1 MRTSVALCVVYCEC
15 WGWTE
20 RNWGQR
26 TGNRLLDEQE
36 REVWEMGVWRP
47 RRSSGG
53 FWMEE
58 EKGLMPQA
66 ERVERQRRKGIRGTE
81 GQGREAGSWFAGR
94 GKRSP
99 RFH

>member
-1 MRTSVALCVVYCEC
+1 MGDGSLETQEEFR
-15 WGWTE
+15 W
-20 RNWGQR
+20 
-26 TGNRLLDEQE
+26 LL
-36 REVWEMGVWRP
+36 V
-47 RRSSGG
+47 
-53 FWMEE
+53 EE